1 MDNAVKP
8 LKIFISYGHEIG
20 ALDESGKPYPEPNNE
35 SVVRK
40 IKAYLESRGHEV
52 WLDKDKIKAGDD
64 WRKAIYDGVE
74 WSDVALICLSRKAM
88 KPNGVCLDEIAI
100 AVGVRGGNM
109 FPIKLEALEN
119 SEYPAYL
126 LTHQLFTNF
135 MDWQLHWSADK
146 IDEAWLN
153 ENLEALANALENE
166 NVRQYG
172 VEMTELKKI
181 LHPWDISSRLRR
193 LDRGIQYLFNEQTG
207 EREKK
212 IVHKFC
218 GRESLFKMFE
228 DEIALNSQA
237 IRDDAQR
244 VLWLK
249 KGPGF
254 GKSRFAAE
262 LLYRYYHAIHASFF
276 IEYKERE
283 THQPQKFVTSIAYQ
297 LAQANSSYRSK
308 LLNYLKENQ
317 EKIDLQTGDS
327 QTLFKTLV
335 LDLLKDE
342 IDGGRAS
349 QWILVDALD
358 EATDGNRNEI
368 ASLINHN
375 LNELPSWIRFFIT
388 SRDNDDSVNRN
399 FAHFTPVEF
408 PEEENV
414 SDVREYICS
423 EFKGMDVTVSEELV
437 NVLLEKSEGT
447 FLYPE
452 MVFRDLK
459 KKAFTIDDIHNLP
472 KGVIDYIHSQFER
485 LFGDR
490 MDVYKKEIRPMLGY
504 ILTSCEPI
512 PRAVLKY
519 CLEINRNSELDDRL
533 EQLGTFFIQSGT
545 SDEDTISAF
554 HKSVIDYCFN
564 KDVSGNYC
572 IYPDEAK
579 EDFAE
584 AGLRLYESGA
594 LQWTTRT
601 DEEPNTLQRYF
612 LTWLPSHLMNAD
624 KKQEAAKVLADFPYL
639 MKRLRFG
646 NVERVLQDYILF
658 RDALKGVSKNSD
670 AYFDVICSNAHF
682 LRRNCE
688 DNPAYK
694 TMLQIATEVADDC
707 PVTQDAER
715 WLNPET
721 GDSPCNWFWLNK
733 VRRPKEYQPNPC
745 KLVIE
750 NAGNKVLLLS
760 NGDALS
766 WGFDENIYI
775 WDLKT
780 GVCKAVLEGHT
791 DDVDVIG
798 AVALRSGDI
807 LSWSDD
813 KTLRIWSSDG
823 TCKSV
828 LKGHIDNVYGVIELS
843 SGDILSWCGT
853 EYIEDDIK
861 DYTLRLWSPDGTC
874 KAVLEGHAWRVEGT
888 IELRSGD
895 ILSWSGDKTLRLW
908 SPDGTCKAVLE
919 GHSEDVSGAIELSS
933 GDILSWSL
941 DGTLRLWSPD
951 GTCKAVLEGH
961 SEDVSGAI
969 ELSSGDILSWSDDTT
984 LRLWSPDGTCK
995 VLEGHTGGVNGA
1007 IELSSGDIL
1016 SWGYDTT
1023 LRLWSPDGTCKAV
1036 LEGHTSW
1043 VIGALELRS
1052 GDILSWSGDKT
1063 LRLWSPDGTCK
1074 AVLEG
1079 HSEDVSDAIELRSG
1093 DILSWSGDKTLR
1105 LWSPDGTCK
1114 AVLEGHTASINGVRE
1129 LNSGDIL
1136 SWSFDATLRLWS
1148 PDGICKAVLEGHTI
1162 WVYGA
1167 IELRSGDILSW
1178 SNDRTLCLWSP
1189 DGKCKAVL
1197 EGHTDIVNGAIELRS
1212 GDILSWSDDDT
1223 SRLWSPD
1230 GTCKAVLEGHTDHVW
1245 GAIEL
1250 SSGDILSWSYD
1261 NTLRLW
1267 SPDGTCKAVLD
1278 GHTSYIK
1285 GAIVLRSGDILSW
1298 SDDNTLRLWSLDGT
1312 CKAVMEGHTG
1322 EIWRTL
1328 ELRSGD
1334 ILSWSYYENTLR
1346 LWSPDGTCKAVL
1358 EGHTDHVWNAIE
1370 LSSGDILSWSNDK
1383 TLRLWSL
1390 DGTCKAVMEGHTE
1403 SVWGAIE
1410 LSSGDILSW
1419 SLDETLRLWSPD
1431 GKCKEVI
1438 DSKKPQFAS
1447 YYSLLHKEW
1456 VHGQYF
1462 VKKTDWGIE
1471 LQHDF
1476 KPITRWNSPSCK
1488 SRFLFPGRICVWYG
1502 HYVEFLQLNYGNHMS
1517 VSFDQAHQFLTGEI
1531 DESQLVTYVP
1541 EPQKPEIPQS
1551 EPNPT
1556 AVPAQTKTVEETFE
1570 KTVEESPAAEETNDS
1585 ADSAAEPKR
1594 GFFSW
1599 LFGRK

>member
-1 MDNAVKP
+1 MYSAVENAKNSVSPFAFNVIMEKTVKP

-20 ALDESGKPYPEPNNE
+20 AIDESGNPYQEPNNE
-35 SVVRK
+35 SVVLQVK
-40 IKAYLESRGHEV
+40 KYLESRGHEI
-52 WLDKDKIKAGDD
+52 WLDKDKIKVGDD
-64 WRKAIYDGVE
+64 WRRAIYDGVE

-135 MDWQLHWSADK
+135 MDWQMHWSADK

-172 VEMTELKKI
+172 FEMTELKKI

-218 GRESLFKMFE
+218 GRESLFKIFE
-228 DEIALNSQA
+228 NEIALNSQA
-237 IRDDAQR
+237 IRDDTQR

-262 LLYRYYHAIHASFF
+262 LLYRYYHVIHASFF

-283 THQPQKFVTSIAYQ
+283 THQPKTFVTSVAYQ

-317 EKIDLQTGDS
+317 EKIDLQTGDP
-327 QTLFKTLV
+327 QTLFKTLI

-342 IDGGRAS
+342 IDGGQAS

-358 EATDGNRNEI
+358 EATENNRNEI

-408 PEEENV
+408 SEEENV
-414 SDVREYICS
+414 NDVREYICS
-423 EFKGMDVTVSEELV
+423 EFKGMDVTVSEELT
-437 NVLLEKSEGT
+437 NILLEKSEGT

-452 MVFRDLK
+452 MIFRDLK
-459 KKAFTIDDIHNLP
+459 KKAFTIDNIRNLP
-472 KGVIDYIHSQFER
+472 KGVIEYIHSQFER
-485 LFGDR
+485 LFGDN

-519 CLEINRNSELDDRL
+519 CLGINRDSELDDRV

-564 KDVSGNYC
+564 KDVSRNYC
-572 IYPDEAK
+572 VYPDEAK

-594 LQWTTRT
+594 LQWTMRT
-601 DEEPNTLQRYF
+601 DEKSNVTQRYF

-624 KKQEAAKVLADFPYL
+624 KKQEAAKALADFPYL

-646 NVERVLQDYILF
+646 NVERILQDYILF
-658 RDALKGVSKNSD
+658 RNALKGVLKNSD
-670 AYFDVICSNAHF
+670 AYFDAICSNTHL

-694 TMLQIATEVADDC
+694 TMLQIGAEVADDC
-707 PVTQDAER
+707 PVTQAAER

-721 GDSPCNWFWLNK
+721 RDSPCNWFWFNK
-733 VRRPKEYQPNPC
+733 VKRPKEYQPNPC
-745 KLVIE
+745 KLVME
-750 NAGNKVLLLS
+750 NAGNEVLLLS

-766 WGFDENIYI
+766 WGINDHNLRI
-775 WDLKT
+775 WDLET

-791 DDVDVIG
+791 DRV
-798 AVALRSGDI
+798 
-807 LSWSDD
+807 
-813 KTLRIWSSDG
+813 
-823 TCKSV
+823 
-828 LKGHIDNVYGVIELS
+828 
-843 SGDILSWCGT
+843 CG
-853 EYIEDDIK
+853 
-861 DYTLRLWSPDGTC
+861 
-874 KAVLEGHAWRVEGT
+874 
-888 IELRSGD
+888 
-895 ILSWSGDKTLRLW
+895 
-908 SPDGTCKAVLE
+908 
-919 GHSEDVSGAIELSS
+919 
-933 GDILSWSL
+933 
-941 DGTLRLWSPD
+941 
-951 GTCKAVLEGH
+951 
-961 SEDVSGAI
+961 
-969 ELSSGDILSWSDDTT
+969 
-984 LRLWSPDGTCK
+984 
-995 VLEGHTGGVNGA
+995 
-1007 IELSSGDIL
+1007 
-1016 SWGYDTT
+1016 
-1023 LRLWSPDGTCKAV
+1023 
-1036 LEGHTSW
+1036 
-1043 VIGALELRS
+1043 
-1052 GDILSWSGDKT
+1052 
-1063 LRLWSPDGTCK
+1063 
-1074 AVLEG
+1074 
-1079 HSEDVSDAIELRSG
+1079 AIELRSG
-1093 DILSWSGDKTLR
+1093 DILSWSWDNTLRLWSPEGTCKAVLEGHTSSVDGAIELRSGDILSWSWDNTLR

-1114 AVLEGHTASINGVRE
+1114 SILEGHTS
-1129 LNSGDIL
+1129 
-1136 SWSFDATLRLWS
+1136 
-1148 PDGICKAVLEGHTI
+1148 

-1178 SNDRTLCLWSP
+1178 CACRWDNTL
-1189 DGKCKAVL
+1189 
-1197 EGHTDIVNGAIELRS
+1197 
-1212 GDILSWSDDDT
+1212 
-1223 SRLWSPD
+1223 RLWSTD
-1230 GTCKAVLEGHTDHVW
+1230 GTCKAVLEGHTNHV
-1245 GAIEL
+1245 
-1250 SSGDILSWSYD
+1250 
-1261 NTLRLW
+1261 
-1267 SPDGTCKAVLD
+1267 
-1278 GHTSYIK
+1278 K

-1298 SDDNTLRLWSLDGT
+1298 SW
-1312 CKAVMEGHTG
+1312 
-1322 EIWRTL
+1322 
-1328 ELRSGD
+1328 
-1334 ILSWSYYENTLR
+1334 NTLR
-1346 LWSPDGTCKAVL
+1346 LWSPDGTCKEVLEGHTGSVYGAIELRSGDILSCSSDHTLRLWSPDETCKAVLEGHTGSVKGILELRSGDILSWGDDATLRLWSSDGTCKSVLEGHTNSFNSVRELSSGDILSWSWDSTLRLWSPNGACKAISDGHTGNIEGSIELRTGDILSWSRDYTLRIWSPNGTCKAVL
-1358 EGHTDHVWNAIE
+1358 EGHTDWVRGAIE
-1370 LSSGDILSWSNDK
+1370 LSSGDILSWSRDKTLRLWFPDGTCKAGLEGHTEDVYGAIELSSGDILSWSEDK
-1383 TLRLWSL
+1383 TLRLWSPE
-1390 DGTCKAVMEGHTE
+1390 GTCKAVLEGHTDAVWSAIE
-1403 SVWGAIE
+1403 LRSGKILSWSINNRLLLWALDGTHKIIWGWNPDVDMELDVIELSSGDFLVWTWIHDSCRREGYDLMRLWSPDGICKAVFEGHTNKINSVIE

-1431 GKCKEVI
+1431 GICKEVI
-1438 DSKKPQFAS
+1438 ESDNPQYDSYCALFYPKQ
-1447 YYSLLHKEW
+1447 
-1456 VHGQYF
+1456 
-1462 VKKTDWGIE
+1462 VKKTFYAPKNDWGIE
-1471 LQHDF
+1471 LQHDS
-1476 KPITRWNSPSCK
+1476 KTIARWNSPSCD
-1488 SRFLFPGRICVWYG
+1488 SRIIGTGRICIWYSR
-1502 HYVEFLQLNYGNHMS
+1502 YIEFLQLNYGNHMS
-1517 VSFDQAHQFLTGEI
+1517 ITFDQAHQFLNGEI
-1531 DESQLVTYVP
+1531 NESQLVTYVP

-1556 AVPAQTKTVEETFE
+1556 AAPVQTETVEETVE
-1570 KTVEESPAAEETNDS
+1570 KTVAESPAAEETNDS
-1585 ADSAAEPKR
+1585 AASAAKPNR
-1594 GFFSW
+1594 GLFGW
-1599 LFGRK
+1599 LFGRM